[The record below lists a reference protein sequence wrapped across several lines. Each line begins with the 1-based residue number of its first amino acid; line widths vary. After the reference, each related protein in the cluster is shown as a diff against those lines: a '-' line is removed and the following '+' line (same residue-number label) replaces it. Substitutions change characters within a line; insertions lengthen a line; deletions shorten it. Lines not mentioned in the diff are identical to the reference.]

1 MMGSTWPDGKPLL
14 QQPWKLKLAFAL
26 ISQVEHKTRK
36 KPGAA

>member
-1 MMGSTWPDGKPLL
+1 MMGTTWPDGKALL
-14 QQPWKLKLAFAL
+14 DQPWKLKMAFAL